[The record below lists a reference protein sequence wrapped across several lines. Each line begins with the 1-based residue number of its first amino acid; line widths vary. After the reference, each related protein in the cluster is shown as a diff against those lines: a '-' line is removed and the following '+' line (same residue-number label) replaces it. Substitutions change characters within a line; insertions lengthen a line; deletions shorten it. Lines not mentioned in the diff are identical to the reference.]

1 MWTSG
6 KHRGFCI
13 VTNRDSVLLESYFCG
28 RIETTSR
35 NGILMFLCIRVS
47 EFHSCLFPFIHS
59 FELGYSKDTLHR
71 GQGDTKCPLTL
82 RQLQESGVDV
92 LLNTSE
98 WVSIAWPFS
107 VCREIRYLAKGILF
121 PLRYT
126 IIKCEINILNCISK
140 EIVSLGYTHPPTG
153 IQLLLASSP
162 RFSILIWGATTAR
175 SRNEGLVVREA
186 WGCRAVFG

>member
-1 MWTSG
+1 MWNSG

-47 EFHSCLFPFIHS
+47 QLPLPLHLF
-59 FELGYSKDTLHR
+59 EVGYSKDTLHR

-107 VCREIRYLAKGILF
+107 VCREIRYLRKGIPF
-121 PLRYT
+121 PLRHT
-126 IIKCEINILNCISK
+126 IIKCVINILNCISK
-140 EIVSLGYTHPPTG
+140 EMVSLGYTHPPTG